1 MTTFTDPVAVLRAAT
16 PQATTAPTT
25 RILDAAFTTG
35 PMPLAHVHLLNTGP
49 TDDVDRTDTIGI
61 DIYATTPTG
70 PHQDGATAL
79 AERLLSALGESPVVT
94 SEGFVDSVEV
104 TSCLGVR
111 PYFEAVEV
119 VSMVLSVTHRPLT

>member
-16 PQATTAPTT
+16 TQATAAPTT
-25 RILDAAFTTG
+25 RILDATFTTG

-70 PHQDGATAL
+70 PHQDGATTL
-79 AERLLSALGESPVVT
+79 AERLLSALGESPVVS

>member
-16 PQATTAPTT
+16 TQATAAPTT
-25 RILDAAFTTG
+25 RILDATFTTG

-70 PHQDGATAL
+70 AHQDVEGPMGRRARHRARGA
-79 AERLLSALGESPVVT
+79 SA
-94 SEGFVDSVEV
+94 
-104 TSCLGVR
+104 VR
-111 PYFEAVEV
+111 PG
-119 VSMVLSVTHRPLT
+119 

>member
-16 PQATTAPTT
+16 TQATAAPTT

-61 DIYATTPTG
+61 DIYATTPT
-70 PHQDGATAL
+70 AL
-79 AERLLSALGESPVVT
+79 AERLLSALGESPVV
-94 SEGFVDSVEV
+94 SGEGFVDSVEV